1 VNYGE
6 VIVVAYKVVIIG
18 GGPGGYVAAIRA
30 AQLGAKVLVV
40 EKDGLGG
47 TCLNRGCIPTK
58 ALVAGA
64 EIIRTLRKA
73 AEFGIVVENPAP
85 DFSRFMA
92 RKDQVVQK
100 LVAGINFLFK
110 KNKIDFVKGTGK
122 LLSLN
127 TVEIMKDDGTRE
139 QVMGENIIIAAGS
152 RPAAIPSLGWDGINV
167 ITSDEALNLS
177 EIPKSLLIVGG
188 GVIGCEF
195 ACIFAELGTKVTIV
209 EIMPSILS
217 TVDKEAARLMQTLFK
232 KRGISLKT
240 GVGIKEVNR
249 EQEGVAVTLDNGEQL
264 NADKM
269 LVSIG
274 RAFNSEGLGLE
285 AVGVKTGVKGEIL
298 VNSRLETSVENIYA
312 IGDITN
318 KMQLAHVASSQG
330 IVAVENIMGK
340 STEMDYTVVPNCIF
354 TSPEVAAVGITSQM
368 AEAQGLA
375 VKSGKFP
382 FMASGRAQAAGE
394 AEGFVKILAD
404 KATDKILGVTIVGPH
419 ATDLIAEAT
428 LAIKLG
434 AAAEQL
440 ASTFHAHPTLAE
452 AVMEAAEAVNG
463 LSIHS

>member
-1 VNYGE
+1 M
-6 VIVVAYKVVIIG
+6 AYKVVIIG

-92 RKDQVVQK
+92 RKDQVVQR

-122 LLSLN
+122 LLSPN

-217 TVDKEAARLMQTLFK
+217 TVDKEAARLIQTLFK

-274 RAFNSEGLGLE
+274 RAFNSERLGLE

-318 KMQLAHVASSQG
+318 KIQLAHVASSQG

-440 ASTFHAHPTLAE
+440 ASTIHAHPTLAE

>member
-1 VNYGE
+1 M
-6 VIVVAYKVVIIG
+6 AYKVVIIG

-64 EIIRTLRKA
+64 EIIRTLRKG
-73 AEFGIVVENPAP
+73 AEFGIVVENPVP

-122 LLSLN
+122 LLSPN

-139 QVMGENIIIAAGS
+139 QAMGENIIIAAGS

-232 KRGISLKT
+232 KRGILLKT

-318 KMQLAHVASSQG
+318 KIQLAHVASSQG

-340 STEMDYTVVPNCIF
+340 NTEMDYTVVPSCIF

-375 VKSGKFP
+375 VKFGKFP
-382 FMASGRAQAAGE
+382 FMACGRAQAAGE

-440 ASTFHAHPTLAE
+440 ASTIHAHPTLAE

>member
-1 VNYGE
+1 
-6 VIVVAYKVVIIG
+6 VAYKVVIIG

>member
-1 VNYGE
+1 M
-6 VIVVAYKVVIIG
+6 AYKVVIIG